1 LKAVLEE
8 DIIVNITERGTV
20 EIGQLPSGVGL
31 ERLRWNGS
39 KIVDLAELS
48 EIWVRKTATSFQL
61 HCVEVP
67 GSQLVQMT
75 YADRKNLILNGDIIR
90 IKTVEEIE
98 AERIAKLIKLAK
110 SKLSSKWGDM
120 VDLQLAELAMI
131 AALIVYARNQ
141 PPQLG
146 AFFDSII
153 PNILDAFPLSRW
165 ETILQKFLSDLKQ
178 FIHDYYNEIDNI

>member
-8 DIIVNITERGTV
+8 DIIINITERGTV
-20 EIGQLPSGVGL
+20 EIGQLPSGIGL

-39 KIVDLAELS
+39 KIIDLAELS
-48 EIWVRKTATSFQL
+48 EIWVRKTASGFQL

-75 YADRKNLILNGDIIR
+75 YADRKNLTTNGGAVR
-90 IKTVEEIE
+90 IKTAEELE
-98 AERIAKLIKLAK
+98 AERITKLVKLAK
-110 SKLSSKWGDM
+110 SKLSSRWGEM

-146 AFFDSII
+146 EFFDSII
-153 PNILDAFPLSRW
+153 PNILDAFPLNRW
-165 ETILQKFLSDLKQ
+165 ETILQNFLSDLKQ
-178 FIHDYYNEIDNI
+178 FISDYYSEIDSI